1 MRLGN
6 ARRERT
12 RSAGKRRLTEGR
24 LRDFSGS
31 IGRRHDMFFA
41 GQILKS
47 ENKDGLVQKKLGY
60 GMAEKAADLSPGQTC
75 AQWP

>member
-6 ARRERT
+6 ARRERA
-12 RSAGKRRLTEGR
+12 RSAGKRRLTGSVAR
-24 LRDFSGS
+24 FSGS

-47 ENKDGLVQKKLGY
+47 ENRDGLFRKKLGY
-60 GMAEKAADLSPGQTC
+60 WMAEKAADLSPGQTC